1 MSFIPD
7 QAINFVVPSC
17 STTDATKAVCKVLS
31 SSLDKLN
38 EEKDKLSL
46 LSYTSVVGGLQS
58 LVENE
63 LGSNMTEA
71 IVGIVEGYTSEFV
84 SQVGS
89 KIIDD
94 TQKTALTMLTL
105 ASILLNGKPELLL
118 AICQVLVS
126 DLTEALTDYK
136 NLSNTTLSRIS
147 TIRTLLS
154 GLNDFGN
161 YYAIVKEKLQSALEF
176 LFRAQERMKKLK
188 IDLDNARKTASDK
201 DRALAQS
208 YLYIAKTCVCPEHQ
222 DEYEEIG
229 RKAFNIANEYGFSNF
244 DTMLNKIWADSG
256 SAIVKN
262 VLGNIY
268 KLSQQFDLLY
278 NDLLELSKLAGR
290 INFLKSSI
298 ISLQLGK
305 VLMGDVYSKKLGL
318 NKVILK
324 YLQSL
329 IDNISRIRKEISGV
343 ISQDKIKSSQ
353 LLRYQ
358 MKWCVSLKTIL
369 TSLESCIT
377 KQFMDYT
384 ATSGTLYSGY
394 KDYVYITYPHSPSDD
409 IISLTEAEDF
419 CLTSALASAIDMKI
433 AVFSLATMGVAGV
446 TQMRS
451 SLDSIENTI
460 INYRQI
466 GDSLLQ
472 DISAF
477 NGYGHDV
484 LLQLTALLRNAGLD
498 RAADLLLTGNLSE
511 FANLSY
517 LNATYIGSS
526 INCLKKIYGGLT
538 TVEEK
543 VHVDSMLR
551 ELYVQNR
558 TKVISGL
565 NKELVSKEYAKQ
577 LEANINDVMTK
588 KGLFCAT

>member
-565 NKELVSKEYAKQ
+565 NIELVSKEYAKQ